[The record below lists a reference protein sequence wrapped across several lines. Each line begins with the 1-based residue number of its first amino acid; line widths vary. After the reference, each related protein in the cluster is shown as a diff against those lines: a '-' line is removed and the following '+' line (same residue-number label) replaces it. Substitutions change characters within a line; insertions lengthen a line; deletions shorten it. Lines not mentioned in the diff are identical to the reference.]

1 MSDSALYYPYI
12 DVPETGSLNAVLL
25 YWDRLGAIVPR
36 PISPNSFTRELVEA
50 GLVVPVAPGDFL
62 GPQRAEFVA
71 GFHELLDVV
80 PSSAH
85 PAAPIF
91 IHVDKG
97 FDEIWEMLR
106 ARGLATR
113 SPADSRAWRGSRGW
127 VCVEGRAGSLYMA
140 YLASWLGS
148 LPQVDME
155 PITDQ
160 RRLFAAMGGSAG
172 THGDMTRFDET
183 RGALLEQILP
193 SPARLIRPHELL
205 AFKERH
211 QPLLKGLRRQ
221 VEEIVLKCAQE
232 PDPYIYGR
240 LLRAGQD
247 ELVDAVDEVRRRLA
261 ERRWPTAAGTFCA
274 VLSGLPG
281 VAGGVAAGKPA
292 VGATAGVVPLM
303 IDFVRTRL
311 SDPLATAPP
320 AATYAVLAQ
329 DEFGSA

>member
-1 MSDSALYYPYI
+1 MPDSALYYPYI
-12 DVPETGSLNAVLL
+12 DVPEKESLNAVLL

-36 PISPNSFTRELVEA
+36 PISPNSFTRELVET
-50 GLVVPVAPGDFL
+50 GLVAPIAPSDFL
-62 GPQRAEFVA
+62 GMSATDFA
-71 GFHELLDVV
+71 HGFNDLLDALP
-80 PSSAH
+80 PSTQPS
-85 PAAPIF
+85 APIF

-97 FDEIWEMLR
+97 LPEIWEMLR

-113 SPADSRAWRGSRGW
+113 SPAESRAWRGRQGW
-127 VCVEGRAGSLYMA
+127 VCVEGRAGALYMA

-160 RRLFAAMGGSAG
+160 RRMFSAMGGMARDYED
-172 THGDMTRFDET
+172 TTRFDRT
-183 RGALLEQILP
+183 RGALLEEILP
-193 SPARLIRPHELL
+193 SPAQLIRPQELV

-211 QPLLKGLRRQ
+211 ESLLRGLRRQ
-221 VEEIVLKCAQE
+221 VEQIVLKCAQE
-232 PDPYIYGR
+232 PDPYLYAR
-240 LLRAGQD
+240 LVRAGQD
-247 ELVDAVDEVRRRLA
+247 ELVDGVEEVRRRLA
-261 ERRWPTAAGTFCA
+261 ERRWPTATGTFCA

-292 VGATAGVVPLM
+292 VGAAAGVVPLV

-311 SDPLATAPP
+311 SDPSAAAPP

-329 DEFGSA
+329 EEFG